1 MEDTTNYR
9 FYKFYKS
16 CGDACDLEIRIDPLQ
31 IFASLELLVSL
42 DKGDGKLP
50 TRANYPQWSI
60 VVNQALI
67 LDIPAI
73 VINST
78 NMT

>member
-1 MEDTTNYR
+1 
-9 FYKFYKS
+9 
-16 CGDACDLEIRIDPLQ
+16 LQ

-50 TRANYPQWSI
+50 TRSNYPQWSL

-67 LDIPAI
+67 LDIPVI
-73 VINST
+73 VT
-78 NMT
+78 NNGTNLTKAGT

>member
-1 MEDTTNYR
+1 
-9 FYKFYKS
+9 
-16 CGDACDLEIRIDPLQ
+16 
-31 IFASLELLVSL
+31 L

-50 TRANYPQWSI
+50 TRAKYPQWSL

-73 VINST
+73 VRSGT
-78 NMT
+78 NLS

>member
-1 MEDTTNYR
+1 
-9 FYKFYKS
+9 
-16 CGDACDLEIRIDPLQ
+16 LQ

-50 TRANYPQWSI
+50 IRANYPQWSV

-73 VINST
+73 VINGT